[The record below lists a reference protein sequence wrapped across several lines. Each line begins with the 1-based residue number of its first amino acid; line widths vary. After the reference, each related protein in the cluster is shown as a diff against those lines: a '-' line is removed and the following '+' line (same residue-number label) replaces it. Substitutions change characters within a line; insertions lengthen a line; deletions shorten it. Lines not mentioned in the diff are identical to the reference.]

1 MESFDLPEPA
11 PLVVTEHRAHDCQ
24 CAACGA
30 KTRAPF
36 PDGVNAPVQYGA
48 RTSDGLPCDPSV
60 GSVHATKGMS
70 LVGHQLPLRA
80 NAERVR
86 YAPISGLWLKLIDWP
101 KGANSRHDLKEQELK
116 SSSPKDGC

>member
-48 RTSDGLPCDPSV
+48 TTSDGLPCDPSV
-60 GSVHATKGMS
+60 GSVHATKGTIPRLEEERTILLRCESLEPPMS
-70 LVGHQLPLRA
+70 LVGQQRLLALR
-80 NAERVR
+80 
-86 YAPISGLWLKLIDWP
+86 L
-101 KGANSRHDLKEQELK
+101 H
-116 SSSPKDGC
+116 